1 MTTETILDD
10 GEDLTE
16 NSTFYDTT
24 EFATLSDKLA
34 DALTPGFQAELDPEE
49 AEHAGAF
56 HETALTEEDA
66 AESTGDLTA
75 ALDELGVSP
84 R

>member
-10 GEDLTE
+10 GKDLTE
-16 NSTFYDTT
+16 NATFHDTA
-24 EFATLSDKLA
+24 EFAALRDKLA
-34 DALTPGFQAELDPEE
+34 DALTPSFQAELDPEE

-56 HETALTEEDA
+56 HESALTEEDA
-66 AESTGDLTA
+66 AESTDDLTA
-75 ALDELGVSP
+75 ALEELGVSP

>member
-1 MTTETILDD
+1 MTTETIQDN

-16 NSTFYDTT
+16 NATFDDTT
-24 EFATLSDKLA
+24 EFAALRDKLA

-66 AESTGDLTA
+66 AESADDLSA
-75 ALDELGVSP
+75 ALEEFGISP
-84 R
+84 Q

>member
-1 MTTETILDD
+1 MTTETIQDD

-16 NSTFYDTT
+16 NATFHDTIK
-24 EFATLSDKLA
+24 FATLRDKLA

-49 AEHAGAF
+49 AEQAGAF

-66 AESTGDLTA
+66 AGSTDDLTA
-75 ALDELGVSP
+75 ALEELGVFP
-84 R
+84 Q

>member
-10 GEDLTE
+10 GEDFTK
-16 NSTFYDTT
+16 NATFDGTT
-24 EFATLSDKLA
+24 EFAALREKLA

-56 HETALTEEDA
+56 HETALNEQDA
-66 AESTGDLTA
+66 AESTDDLTD
-75 ALDELGVSP
+75 ALQELGVFP